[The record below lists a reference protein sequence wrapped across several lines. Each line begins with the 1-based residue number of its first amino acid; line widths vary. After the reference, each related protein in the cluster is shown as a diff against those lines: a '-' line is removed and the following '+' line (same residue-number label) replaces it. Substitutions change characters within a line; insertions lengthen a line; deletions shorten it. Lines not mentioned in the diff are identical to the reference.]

1 MSKKSL
7 FIIVHEQEVI
17 DEAEYLASS
26 IKALR
31 EIKDIKEH
39 REFISLNG
47 NPEQLLPDLPSKKDY
62 RILLCGSR
70 IDVCIPKQRSAL
82 EKAGYD
88 VEIYYP
94 ASIF

>member
-7 FIIVHEQEVI
+7 FIIVHEQEVR

-31 EIKDIKEH
+31 EIKAIKEH
-39 REFISLNG
+39 DGFVSLNG
-47 NPEQLLPDLPSKKDY
+47 DPEQLLPNLPSPKNYK
-62 RILLCGSR
+62 ILLCGSR

-82 EKAGYD
+82 EKAGYE

>member
-7 FIIVHEQEVI
+7 FIIVHEQEVK

-31 EIKDIKEH
+31 EIEAIKKH
-39 REFISLNG
+39 KEFISLNG
-47 NPEQLLPDLPSKKDY
+47 DPEQLLSNLPSPEDH

-82 EKAGYD
+82 EKAGYG